1 MSPAER
7 LTLIER
13 ASDDVR
19 SGAPPCWADLPSHE
33 AIAVYLYWYRHCQR
47 IAVDAAT
54 LRLAVR
60 QARQHHLQ
68 GVAS

>member
-19 SGAPPCWADLPSHE
+19 SGAPPCWGGLDTAE
-33 AIAVYLYWYRHCQR
+33 AFAVYLYWYRRCQR
-47 IAVDAAT
+47 IAVGADR

-60 QARQHHLQ
+60 QTRHHHLQ